1 MDIFS
6 GVVFIILFILIM
18 VIVFSMGLISPYIGK
33 KEIAFII
40 MIGFLLGGIG
50 GYFFIEPIY
59 EESPYVEATLYGLF
73 TTENEH
79 INLILPTSSNVT
91 KISSEILN
99 QDGVDSISTNG
110 FDLKTNSYTNSQQKT
125 IETHLKSMNEIKSY
139 KLNNDIISVDLSEDS
154 QSTATLGSLV
164 SWLSR
169 NGVSSEFAFIHLQVN
184 VESSSVKDVQS
195 YLEDKHYTVNSVEG
209 PVQSLIINSSNSLL
223 NEWIVII
230 ITGLVGVCVAIAGIY
245 ADSVIGFFRKGKR

>member
-18 VIVFSMGLISPYIGK
+18 VIVFSMGLISTYIGK

-40 MIGFLLGGIG
+40 MIGFVLGGVG

-59 EESPYVEATLYGLF
+59 EESPYIGATLYGLF

-91 KISSEILN
+91 QISSEILN
-99 QDGVDSISTNG
+99 QDGVESISTNG

-125 IETHLKSMNEIKSY
+125 IETHLNSMNEIKSF
-139 KLNNDIISVDLSEDS
+139 KLNNDIISVNLAEDS

-164 SWLSR
+164 SWLSK

-184 VESSSVKDVQS
+184 VKSSSVKDIKT

-209 PVQSLIINSSNSLL
+209 PVQSLITHTSDSLL
-223 NEWIVII
+223 SQWVIII
-230 ITGLVGVCVAIAGIY
+230 ITGLIGVCVSIAGIY
-245 ADSVIGFFRKGKR
+245 ADSVIGFFRKGRR